1 MNNIRQI
8 NNRLFIND
16 EEIEYPKS
24 LFFNNTIC
32 QINNNVYVNGK
43 KYKNGKWKYTL
54 KSLFYTIF

>member
-8 NNRLFIND
+8 NKRLFIND
-16 EEIEYPKS
+16 EEVEYPKS